1 MAFQRRRFQF
11 LAFIAGYMFLS
22 YIARSCRNM
31 VGMTP
36 SQTGKFSIFDCFDGG
51 SGTIVCGVKESIKL
65 YTNNIRTMHVEVAR
79 NKAIESSLADA
90 LTQGIESKAAAKQ
103 AKKAGD
109 KAAKLANKNANRIL
123 GPIVSSGWDL
133 FEVVYYEGYVTEG
146 VLRGAGTLF
155 GTYVV
160 GFLGEE
166 RFGKLGYLVGSTLG
180 SWIGGKIGL
189 MAYDVA
195 NGMHFLLRMGRMQ

>member
-1 MAFQRRRFQF
+1 MDFGKRKFQF
-11 LAFIAGYMFLS
+11 LAFVVGYASLSSIAGL
-22 YIARSCRNM
+22 CRYKA
-31 VGMTP
+31 GTTP

-51 SGTIVCGVKESIKL
+51 SGTLICGVKESVKL
-65 YTNNIRTMHVEVAR
+65 YTNNIRAAHVELAR
-79 NKAIESSLADA
+79 NKAVESSLADA
-90 LTQGIESKAAAKQ
+90 LSQGIASKAASKQ
-103 AKKAGD
+103 AQKAGD
-109 KAAKLANKNANRIL
+109 KAAKVANKNANRIL

-133 FEVVYYEGYVTEG
+133 FEVIYHEGYVTEG

-166 RFGKLGYLVGSTLG
+166 RFGKIGYLVGSTLG

-195 NGMHFLLRMGRMQ
+195 NGISFLLHLGRM